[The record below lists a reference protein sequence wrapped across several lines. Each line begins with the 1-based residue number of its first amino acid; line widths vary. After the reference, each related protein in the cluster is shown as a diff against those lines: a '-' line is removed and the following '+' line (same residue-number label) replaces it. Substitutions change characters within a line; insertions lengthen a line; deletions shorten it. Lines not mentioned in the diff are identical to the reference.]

1 MVEDETK
8 CETET
13 LDEGADIL
21 EELRRNGH
29 GIRLRTGRTDRAEC
43 GPPIVNEETVAR
55 LDQEATSEEIDRMQK
70 LQVLAVSNP
79 ALGEEA
85 TTSEY
90 YVSLR

>member
-1 MVEDETK
+1 M
-8 CETET
+8 
-13 LDEGADIL
+13 
-21 EELRRNGH
+21 
-29 GIRLRTGRTDRAEC
+29 
-43 GPPIVNEETVAR
+43 NEETVAR